1 MLHIGREDMTEH
13 NKFIKTYDN
22 IVRIVGLINAIKILI
37 KNDEHKKYDLD
48 PVDDLFIII
57 NEKFDEIKKFTRHGY

>member
-1 MLHIGREDMTEH
+1 MTEH

-57 NEKFDEIKKFTRHGY
+57 NEKFDEIKKNLHDMVIEDEY